1 MRNDPGAREG
11 RPGEYRIIIRMAKG
25 NSGARARELRRLLNE
40 HNYRYHVL
48 DAPVISDFEYDQL
61 LRELL
66 ALERENPE
74 LVTPDSPTRRVGG
87 QPTERFA
94 KVAHPAPI
102 LSLGNAYSA
111 DEVRAWF
118 ERIRKVDDRVD
129 RAGFVV
135 EPKLDGLTVVLT
147 YQEGLFTQGAT
158 RGDGVT
164 GEDIT
169 PNLRTVRSL
178 PLRVPVGASKR
189 RSPTRLV
196 VRGEALIFKAAFDAL
211 RKGMEAAGQRAYVN
225 PRNTASGA
233 LRQLDP
239 SLTAARPISLLCYGI
254 VDGEGPL
261 PRSQWE
267 TLEYLRDLGFPVP
280 AEAAQAE
287 TLDLAIQAA
296 EALEARR
303 DQLAYEADG
312 AVLKVD
318 DLGLAQELGVVGKDP
333 RGAVAFKFTAQV
345 ATTLLEDIGVNVGRT
360 GVITPYAIL
369 TPVEI
374 GGVTVRQAT
383 LHNFDYI
390 RAKDIRVGDRV
401 AIKRAGEVI
410 PYVIGPVAEA
420 RVGGERAYRP
430 PSKCPSCAE
439 PLQRLPDEVA
449 VYCINAACPA
459 QLVRHLE
466 HFAGRTAMDIEG
478 LGIKVAELLVA
489 EKLVRDVSD
498 LYRLRAS
505 DLASLEGFAEK
516 RADNLVRGIAASRQR
531 SLARLIN
538 ALGIRGVGETV
549 AADLAGGFADLGTLA
564 SAGEETL
571 QAMEG
576 IGPSTSEAILDW
588 FRRPANRRVVE
599 KLRKAAVWPRGAPIA
614 RRKGRQPLAGKTF
627 VVTGTLPGLT
637 REGAKE
643 LILQNGGK
651 VADSVSARTHYV
663 LVGESPGS
671 KLEKARALG
680 VPTLDERGLRK
691 LIG

>member
-1 MRNDPGAREG
+1 
-11 RPGEYRIIIRMAKG
+11 MAKG
-25 NSGARARELRRLLNE
+25 NSTARARELRRLLNE

-48 DAPVISDFEYDQL
+48 DAPVISDVEYDQL
-61 LRELL
+61 LRELQD
-66 ALERENPE
+66 LERENPE
-74 LVTPDSPTRRVGG
+74 LITPDSPTLRVGG

-94 KVAHPAPI
+94 KVSHPAPI

-129 RAGFVV
+129 RAAFVV

-147 YQEGLFTQGAT
+147 YREGVFTQGAT

-178 PLRVPVGASKR
+178 PLRVPVGPSKR
-189 RSPTRLV
+189 RLPARLV
-196 VRGEALIFKAAFDAL
+196 VRGEALIFKAAFERL

-239 SLTAARPISLLCYGI
+239 SLTASRPISLLCYGI

-261 PRSQWE
+261 PGSQWE
-267 TLEYLRDLGFPVP
+267 TLDYLRDLGFPVP
-280 AEAAQAE
+280 AETVRADTVEQ
-287 TLDLAIQAA
+287 AIQAA

-303 DQLAYEADG
+303 DRLAYEADG
-312 AVLKVD
+312 AVLKID
-318 DLGLAQELGVVGKDP
+318 ELRLAAELGVVGKDP

-383 LHNFDYI
+383 LHNFDFI
-390 RAKDIRVGDRV
+390 RDKDIRVGDRV

-410 PYVIGPVAEA
+410 PYVIGPVTEA
-420 RVGGERAYRP
+420 RKGGERSYRP

-478 LGIKVAELLVA
+478 LGIKVAELLVG
-489 EKLVRDVSD
+489 ENLVRDAAD
-498 LYRLRAS
+498 LYRLQAS
-505 DLASLEGFAEK
+505 DLSSLEGFAEK
-516 RADNLVRGIAASRQR
+516 RADNLVTGIAASRER

-549 AADLAGGFADLGTLA
+549 AADLAAGFADLGAMA
-564 SAGEETL
+564 SARPETL
-571 QAMEG
+571 QGLEG
-576 IGPSTSEAILDW
+576 IGPSTAEAIVDW
-588 FRRPANRRVVE
+588 FRRPANRRVIE
-599 KLRKAAVWPRGAPIA
+599 KLRKSGVWPRGALTV
-614 RRKGRQPLAGKTF
+614 RRKGRHPLAGKTF
-627 VVTGTLPGLT
+627 VVTGTLPALS
-637 REGAKE
+637 REEIKE
-643 LILQNGGK
+643 LIVQNGGK
-651 VADSVSARTHYV
+651 VADSVSGRTHYV
-663 LVGESPGS
+663 VVGEAPGS

-680 VPTLDERGLRK
+680 IPTLDERGLRK